1 MRDDRTVFL
10 FVFATD
16 RPLHLDPLDIESHK
30 VGCQFGAIASL
41 QPAKAT
47 VNEDKALANA
57 SQASYKNAPL
67 NFCSRRAKSLLS
79 ICRPIELMK
88 ELTHAIE
95 WVAHTT
101 RSDEDLAKRQS
112 TLEHPEFLVLSNNQ
126 CLPLCNGLLKAS
138 TEC

>member
-1 MRDDRTVFL
+1 LAVYVSYARPRKRAARFAMRDDRTVFL

-67 NFCSRRAKSLLS
+67 NFCSRRAKSLLP

-95 WVAHTT
+95 WGCAH
-101 RSDEDLAKRQS
+101 DKKRRRFS
-112 TLEHPEFLVLSNNQ
+112 EE
-126 CLPLCNGLLKAS
+126 
-138 TEC
+138 TEYP